1 MGLDRSHLRLALL
14 LLIPLSLGCQ
24 GRPAGGNTGR
34 HTVAPCP
41 MPRVDVKSWLSV
53 EQRRFTFRIPP
64 NFSEVKGQNIDSWG
78 RMFQSTDST
87 VSLIFDWGQYS
98 DPLTKARYG
107 VTSCAERIGGQKARL
122 IALSLPNPSYGV
134 GDAEAKYCA
143 GVAWR
148 DIKPGVHLTMF
159 GWARDRNGLDQLL
172 RIFRTVRFEE
182 SD

>member
-1 MGLDRSHLRLALL
+1 MGLNRSHLRLALL
-14 LLIPLSLGCQ
+14 LLMPGVLGCQ
-24 GRPAGGNTGR
+24 GRPAGRIAEG

-41 MPRVDVKSWLSV
+41 MPRLDVKSWTLV
-53 EQRRFTFRIPP
+53 DQRRFTFRVPP
-64 NFSEVKGQNIDSWG
+64 SFREVKGQSIDSWG
-78 RMFQSTDST
+78 REFQSTDST
-87 VSLIFDWGQYS
+87 VSLNFGWGQYS
-98 DPLTKARYG
+98 DPLTKAHYG
-107 VTSCAERIGGQKARL
+107 VTSCEEKIGGRKARL

-134 GDAEAKYCA
+134 GDPEAKYCS

-182 SD
+182 SG